1 MQPAISSSPN
11 ARRFTPVAAP
21 QGPAHLP
28 PQKLAIEAAVLGA
41 AMLEADATRILLSQI
56 QNPKIFYSEKHQA
69 IFTAIALLS
78 EEQAP
83 IDQLTVVDRLRTM
96 GMLERAGGMA
106 YVAGLTL
113 HINGGGHLDGHC
125 KLLQEAFGQR
135 TVIQVGTRVVQL
147 GYDAQRDPLEIVAEA
162 EREIQAFYRAVE
174 QRPPLSVADE
184 FSAMFAQLRLDVV
197 KEGLTGVPT
206 GLTKLNEFTGGWQ
219 GGDLIVLAGRPAMG
233 KTAVM
238 LHFARAA
245 SLDHNKRTAIFSLE
259 MPRRQLVQRLVA
271 TEVPHYTNSDLRQ
284 GKVAGGVEEVRQLEQ
299 QAERLL
305 RLGGR
310 LLIDDTAGISIAQ
323 LRAKCH
329 RLHSEEPLGLVM
341 VDYIQLMQGEQKARG
356 NREQEISSISR
367 GLKELAKEL
376 DVPVI
381 ALSQLSRSVETR
393 GGAKRPQLSDL
404 RESGAIEQDA
414 DAIIFLW
421 RGEYYKIDEYD
432 DGSPTKD
439 TVVLDIAKHRNGDVG
454 EVFAGCQLAHG
465 LVYDLGQGPDAFT
478 TLAETVPDY
487 QPTGLRIGTAGDFG
501 QPAPLAEMPMDPN
514 APF

>member
-1 MQPAISSSPN
+1 MQPAISPKSS
-11 ARRFTPVAAP
+11 ARRFTPAAAAA
-21 QGPAHLP
+21 QAPAHLP
-28 PQKLAIEAAVLGA
+28 PQKLSIEAAVLGA

-56 QNPKIFYSEKHQA
+56 QNPKVFYSEKHQA

-78 EEQAP
+78 EEQRP
-83 IDQLTVVDRLRTM
+83 IDQLTVVDRLRTA
-96 GMLERAGGMA
+96 GTLERAGGVG
-106 YVAGLTL
+106 YVAGLTM

-125 KLLQEAFGQR
+125 RLLQEAFGQR
-135 TVIQVGTRVVQL
+135 TVIQVGTRVTQL
-147 GYDAQRDPLEIVAEA
+147 GYDAQRDPLETIAEA

-184 FSAMFAQLRLDVV
+184 FEAMFAQLRLDVT
-197 KEGLTGVPT
+197 KEGMTGVPT

-245 SLDHNKRTAIFSLE
+245 SLDNGKRTAIFSLE

-271 TEVPHYTNSDLRQ
+271 TEVPRYTNSDLRQ
-284 GKVAGGVEEVRQLEQ
+284 GNVAGGVDEVRVLEQ

-329 RLHSEEPLGLVM
+329 RLHSEEPLELVM
-341 VDYIQLMQGEQKARG
+341 VDYIQLMQGEQKSRG

-376 DVPVI
+376 GVPVI

-465 LVYDLGQGPDAFT
+465 LVYDLGHGPDDF
-478 TLAETVPDY
+478 AELPAAAEDY
-487 QPTGLRIGTAGDFG
+487 QPRRITVGSDFDKEN
-501 QPAPLAEMPMDPN
+501 L
-514 APF
+514 PF

>member
-1 MQPAISSSPN
+1 MQPGISSSPS
-11 ARRFTPVAAP
+11 ARRFTPTAAV
-21 QGPAHLP
+21 QSSAHLP
-28 PQKLAIEAAVLGA
+28 PQKLTIEAAVLGA
-41 AMLEADATRILLSQI
+41 AMLEADAARILLSLI

-78 EEQAP
+78 EEQRP
-83 IDQLTVVDRLRTM
+83 IDQLTVVDRLRTA
-96 GMLERAGGMA
+96 GTLERAGGVG
-106 YVAGLTL
+106 YVAGLTMY
-113 HINGGGHLDGHC
+113 INGGGHIDGHC
-125 KLLQEAFGQR
+125 RLLQEAFGQR
-135 TVIQVGTRVVQL
+135 TVIQLGTRVVQL

-162 EREIQAFYRAVE
+162 EREIQSFYRAVE

-184 FSAMFAQLRLDVV
+184 FGAMFAQLRLDVE
-197 KEGLTGVPT
+197 KKGLTGVPT

-219 GGDLIVLAGRPAMG
+219 CGDLIVLAGRPAMG

-245 SLDHNKRTAIFSLE
+245 SLDHHKRTAIFSLE

-271 TEVPHYTNSDLRQ
+271 TEVPRYTNSDLRQ

-329 RLHSEEPLGLVM
+329 RLHAEEPLGLIL
-341 VDYIQLMQGEQKARG
+341 VDYIQLMQGEQKAKS

-376 DVPVI
+376 HVPVI

-393 GGAKRPQLSDL
+393 GGTKRPQLSDL

-414 DAIIFLW
+414 DAIVFLW

-454 EVFAGCQLAHG
+454 EVFAGCQLKHG
-465 LVYDLGQGPDAFT
+465 LIYDFGQGPAEFPKLTGADDA
-478 TLAETVPDY
+478 Y
-487 QPTGLRIGTAGDFG
+487 QPRRIGTSTSSDFE
-501 QPAPLAEMPMDPN
+501 QSPRHPIAKQDL
-514 APF
+514 PF